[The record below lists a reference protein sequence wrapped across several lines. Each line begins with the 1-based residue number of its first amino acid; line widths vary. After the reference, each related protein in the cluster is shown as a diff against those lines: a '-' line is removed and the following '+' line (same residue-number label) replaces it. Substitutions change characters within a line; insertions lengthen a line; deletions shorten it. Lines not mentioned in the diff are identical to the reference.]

1 MTGSRFLR
9 GSGFDPNLM
18 EQAPGAKD
26 FNDLGREIAA
36 GLWREERAVLSWIWA
51 QYSRLLTQSPTPPP
65 PDFLPSD
72 FMARI
77 FLGEEE
83 STQEDETSQSPPSS
97 QQSTDSLLF
106 GSQEGGR
113 QAVAPL
119 PFIAD
124 TPGAARAKVVPYSD
138 SEEEEDPPSKAAA
151 PSASSSLQPAPPP
164 APLPPSHFY
173 ALGRPET
180 RQVKTFNVTQQVYG
194 VEFQHLDQVRD
205 VDAVLQAMFG
215 DALQQVFAEG
225 HPGDRVGVMINH
237 PSLRKP
243 YYIAFKPQGEITADR
258 LLSIWQELVQSD
270 EELALDQRLT
280 IEFMRRRGVRGGR
293 PPQSKWNH
301 RKWMEKHYG
310 HGGCFI
316 RVHNPNDNLCLARS
330 VVVARARLDKET
342 DPQVAAKWNT
352 IRQGGRAYSPKDN
365 GPRAHEERGPGG
377 APGPLRDG
385 RAEED
390 SGLSGAGVPDQ
401 GFFCNEPQFH
411 DFQGGC

>member
-26 FNDLGREIAA
+26 FVDLGREIEA
-36 GLWREERAVLSWIWA
+36 GLWREEGAVLSWIWA

-72 FMARI
+72 FMSQI
-77 FLGEEE
+77 LLGEEE
-83 STQEDETSQSPPSS
+83 GEEEESHSSQSS

-113 QAVAPL
+113 QTVAPL

-138 SEEEEDPPSKAAA
+138 SEGEEEEEPPSKAA
-151 PSASSSLQPAPPP
+151 PPASAPPP
-164 APLPPSHFY
+164 SSPPPPALPPSHFY
-173 ALGRPET
+173 ALGSPE
-180 RQVKTFNVTQQVYG
+180 RREVKKFRLTQEVYR
-194 VEFQHLDQVRD
+194 VNFRHLDQVRD

-215 DALQQVFAEG
+215 DALQQVFADG
-225 HPGDRVGVMINH
+225 QPGDRVGVMIDH
-237 PSLRKP
+237 PTLRQP
-243 YYIAFKPQGEITADR
+243 YYIAFRRQGDITADR
-258 LLSIWQELVQSD
+258 LLSIWQELLQSD

-280 IEFMRRRGVRGGR
+280 VEFMRRRGIRGGR
-293 PPQSKWNH
+293 PQESRWNH
-301 RKWMEKHYG
+301 RKWMEKHCG

-330 VVVARARLDKET
+330 VVVAQTRLEKER
-342 DPQVAAKWNT
+342 DPEGSLLEIGT
-352 IRQGGRAYSPKDN
+352 ISD
-365 GPRAHEERGPGG
+365 
-377 APGPLRDG
+377 
-385 RAEED
+385 
-390 SGLSGAGVPDQ
+390 
-401 GFFCNEPQFH
+401 
-411 DFQGGC
+411 